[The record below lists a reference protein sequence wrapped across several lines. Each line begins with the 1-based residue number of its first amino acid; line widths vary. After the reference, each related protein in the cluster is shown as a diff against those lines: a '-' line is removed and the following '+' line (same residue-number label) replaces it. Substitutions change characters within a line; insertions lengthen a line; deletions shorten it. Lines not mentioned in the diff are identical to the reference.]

1 MRPGLLTLLV
11 GAFFLVPRATCV
23 EHCGPGV
30 LQASLQDGVQ
40 QDAFIVY
47 DADGLFTPLGDLSAL
62 STSHFTR
69 LSHPAFPRHSV
80 RAKQS
85 QFCDGK
91 VR

>member
-1 MRPGLLTLLV
+1 MRLGLLTLLV
-11 GAFFLVPRATCV
+11 GALFLPRATCV
-23 EHCGPGV
+23 EHCPGV
-30 LQASLQDGVQ
+30 LQAPWEDGVQ
-40 QDAFIVY
+40 QDAFTAY
-47 DADGLFTPLGDLSAL
+47 DDGLFTPLGDLSAL
-62 STSHFTR
+62 STSHFTP